1 MFTPRCPLILASAS
15 PRRRDMLSQLGL
27 TYTCIPTNID
37 ETPIAGED
45 PRTFARRMAIEKA
58 EAAAGQNK
66 NACIIGADTVV
77 AIKDRILG
85 KPQDMKEAKE
95 YLNIL
100 NGNIHTVL
108 TAFAIIKKDAD
119 LNIAQHAETQV
130 TFGHFPQ
137 AVLNAYADTGDPLDK
152 AGAYGMQGLGSFLV
166 VSIQGSASNV
176 IGLPISLFIQTM
188 LQHHLVRL
196 KV

>member
-1 MFTPRCPLILASAS
+1 MFSLIKNLTLEDS
-15 PRRRDMLSQLGL
+15 PYL
-27 TYTCIPTNID
+27 TVSPIGTNI
-37 ETPIAGED
+37 EIINSNKAILTITFED
-45 PRTFARRMAIEKA
+45 LIPDYNVDGGKFEMKVEINSNTVIERK
-58 EAAAGQNK
+58 GGRNK
-66 NACIIGADTVV
+66 IEQ
-77 AIKDRILG
+77 L
-85 KPQDMKEAKE
+85 
-95 YLNIL
+95 
-100 NGNIHTVL
+100 
-108 TAFAIIKKDAD
+108 KDAD
-119 LNIAQHAETQV
+119 LNITQHAETQV